1 MASIE
6 LIAQTQHFHL
16 RSSDLLSTLYVCE
29 EAANDPSTPTTDY
42 QLFRHV
48 RELYTKGMPLAL
60 KILCRNTIRTHM
72 ARANPIDSAAASS
85 AVASSDDYELEAM
98 QRVERLVYS
107 LDATAELEPHTIKSL
122 VQFLTLADYDLKWN
136 DSPSPFCIDTSMPN
150 NFRMLNWEKKR

>member
-85 AVASSDDYELEAM
+85 AAASSDDYELEAM

-122 VQFLTLADYDLKWN
+122 VQFLTLADYDLK
-136 DSPSPFCIDTSMPN
+136 
-150 NFRMLNWEKKR
+150 